1 MEIMSETFKDRVVD
15 VWKERRPD
23 IRSVRK
29 LEEEIGLSNGL
40 IASWSKS
47 EPSKE
52 KVEKV
57 ANFFNVSVDY
67 LLNRKNEE
75 HNGKHDNSIDVD
87 ELLENDELLLSF
99 QGKEISKQY
108 RDAVL
113 AILKT
118 MPDLDENGKEK

>member
-1 MEIMSETFKDRVVD
+1 MSETFKDRVVD

>member
-1 MEIMSETFKDRVVD
+1 MSETFKDRIVD

-67 LLNRKNEE
+67 LLNGKKDKP
-75 HNGKHDNSIDVD
+75 NGKHDNSIDVD

>member
-1 MEIMSETFKDRVVD
+1 MSETFKDRIVD

-67 LLNRKNEE
+67 LLNGKKDEP
-75 HNGKHDNSIDVD
+75 NGKHENSIDVN

>member
-1 MEIMSETFKDRVVD
+1 MSETFKDRIVD

-67 LLNRKNEE
+67 LLNGKKDEPD
-75 HNGKHDNSIDVD
+75 GKHDKSIDVN

>member
-1 MEIMSETFKDRVVD
+1 MSETFKDRVVD

-67 LLNRKNEE
+67 LLNRKNDEP
-75 HNGKHDNSIDVD
+75 NGKLDNSIDVN

>member
-1 MEIMSETFKDRVVD
+1 MSETFKDRIVD

-67 LLNRKNEE
+67 LLNGKKDEP
-75 HNGKHDNSIDVD
+75 NGKHDNSIDVN

>member
-1 MEIMSETFKDRVVD
+1 MSETFKDRVVD

-75 HNGKHDNSIDVD
+75 PNGKHDNSIDVD

>member
-1 MEIMSETFKDRVVD
+1 MSETFKDRVVE

-67 LLNRKNEE
+67 LLNRKNDEP
-75 HNGKHDNSIDVD
+75 NGKHDKSIDVN

>member
-1 MEIMSETFKDRVVD
+1 MSETFKDRIVD

-67 LLNRKNEE
+67 LLNGKKDKP
-75 HNGKHDNSIDVD
+75 NGKHDKSIDVN

>member
-1 MEIMSETFKDRVVD
+1 MSETFKDRVVD

-67 LLNRKNEE
+67 LLNGKKDKP
-75 HNGKHDNSIDVD
+75 NGKHDNSIDVD

>member
-1 MEIMSETFKDRVVD
+1 MSETFKDRVVD

-75 HNGKHDNSIDVD
+75 PNGKHDNSIDMD

>member
-1 MEIMSETFKDRVVD
+1 MSETFKDRVVD

-75 HNGKHDNSIDVD
+75 PNGKHDNSIDVD

-118 MPDLDENGKEK
+118 MPDLDENGKGK

>member
-1 MEIMSETFKDRVVD
+1 MSETFKDRIVD

-67 LLNRKNEE
+67 LLNGKKDEP
-75 HNGKHDNSIDVD
+75 NGKHDNSIDVD

>member
-1 MEIMSETFKDRVVD
+1 MSETFKDRVVD

-67 LLNRKNEE
+67 LLNRKKDEP
-75 HNGKHDNSIDVD
+75 NGKHDKSIDVN

>member
-1 MEIMSETFKDRVVD
+1 MSETFKDRIVD

-67 LLNRKNEE
+67 LLNGKKDES
-75 HNGKHDNSIDVD
+75 NGKHDKSIDVN

>member
-1 MEIMSETFKDRVVD
+1 MSETFKDRVVD

-67 LLNRKNEE
+67 LLNRKSNDS
-75 HNGKHDNSIDVD
+75 NGKLDNSIDVN

-118 MPDLDENGKEK
+118 MPDLDETGKEK